1 MTTNDEAAPIAH
13 SQWWCYTIKS
23 GSAFKSQLYFQV
35 GQIDGYLGL
44 FPGKNQ
50 LLNHVFSAYLQ
61 TEMVSP
67 AVLARLSIKHYNSEM
82 GKVQHSTSTSTST
95 ATI

>member
-44 FPGKNQ
+44 FPGK
-50 LLNHVFSAYLQ
+50 
-61 TEMVSP
+61 
-67 AVLARLSIKHYNSEM
+67 K
-82 GKVQHSTSTSTST
+82 STFKSRIFCIF
-95 ATI
+95 AN